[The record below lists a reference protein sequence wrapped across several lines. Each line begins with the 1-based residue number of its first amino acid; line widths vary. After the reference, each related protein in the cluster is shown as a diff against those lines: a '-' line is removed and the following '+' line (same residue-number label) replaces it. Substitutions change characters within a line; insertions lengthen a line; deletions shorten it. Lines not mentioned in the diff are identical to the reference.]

1 MPDSSVLY
9 INATTSMPATPAMAT
24 CEEPSDAAP
33 LPRPFTPGVSEECV
47 EEAVADALLD
57 ERVTLT
63 LVDELVGSLLELLEL
78 LVAVIVTVLL
88 ARVTV
93 FVMVDVCVRVVVP
106 EVVSC
111 AKARRGRIATD
122 KMLVN
127 CMATNSSCDMSRID
141 PR

>member
-1 MPDSSVLY
+1 
-9 INATTSMPATPAMAT
+9 MPATPAIAT

-33 LPRPFTPGVSEECV
+33 LPRPLTPGVSEDAFV
-47 EEAVADALLD
+47 EDVAAAVARLDD
-57 ERVTLT
+57 ERVTL
-63 LVDELVGSLLELLEL
+63 VGSLVELF
-78 LVAVIVTVLL
+78 VAVIVTVLL

-93 FVMVDVCVRVVVP
+93 LVMVEVCVRVVVP

-111 AKARRGRIATD
+111 AKARRGRIAAD

-127 CMATNSSCDMSRID
+127 CMATNSRCDVPRIN

>member
-1 MPDSSVLY
+1 
-9 INATTSMPATPAMAT
+9 MPASPAIAT
-24 CEEPSDAAP
+24 CEELSDAAP
-33 LPRPFTPGVSEECV
+33 LPRPLTPGVSEEAV
-47 EEAVADALLD
+47 EEGVAVALLD
-57 ERVTLT
+57 VRVTLVAA
-63 LVDELVGSLLELLEL
+63 LVDSLVALF
-78 LVAVIVTVLL
+78 VAVIVTVLL

-93 FVMVDVCVRVVVP
+93 FVIVDVCVRVVVP

-127 CMATNSSCDMSRID
+127 CMVTNSSCNVSRMN

>member
-1 MPDSSVLY
+1 M
-9 INATTSMPATPAMAT
+9 
-24 CEEPSDAAP
+24 AP
-33 LPRPFTPGVSEECV
+33 LPRPLTPGVSEDDFV
-47 EEAVADALLD
+47 EDVAVAVARLDDA
-57 ERVTLT
+57 RVTLVDS
-63 LVDELVGSLLELLEL
+63 LVELF
-78 LVAVIVTVLL
+78 VAVIVTVLL

-93 FVMVDVCVRVVVP
+93 LVMVDVCVRVVVP

-127 CMATNSSCDMSRID
+127 CMATNSRCDMSRIN